1 MSLFKKQL
9 LCHVREQRGA
19 FFIEKWNDH
28 RERRAR
34 FFRLNSK
41 CLPSR
46 LLPGL
51 RIFQFTT
58 PLSCQVANKLGLGR
72 LSYHFFRQGASRRF
86 QKISHSFVSLEF
98 FQKNDRSKN
107 DRFSP
112 QVILALAS
120 LTLGIK
126 IMSLSFVKTLTSFQI
141 QSIFEV
147 FNLLTNSTVII
158 VDIFF
163 RKFCGEAIKTELFGL
178 VHGV

>member
-1 MSLFKKQL
+1 M
-9 LCHVREQRGA
+9 
-19 FFIEKWNDH
+19 
-28 RERRAR
+28 
-34 FFRLNSK
+34 
-41 CLPSR
+41 
-46 LLPGL
+46 
-51 RIFQFTT
+51 
-58 PLSCQVANKLGLGR
+58 
-72 LSYHFFRQGASRRF
+72 
-86 QKISHSFVSLEF
+86 SLEF

-126 IMSLSFVKTLTSFQI
+126 IMSLSFVKTLTSFEN